1 MKKALWKGIQTIFKP
16 LYKALSQFLKH
27 QADFFKD
34 FVISRVSLEIEYYL
48 AIAPLL
54 PEVFN
59 KKLPKL
65 INKISDQNI
74 KKSCNKIL
82 KIASN
87 LGFFSI
93 NFQYCICFR

>member
-1 MKKALWKGIQTIFKP
+1 MKKALWKGIQPIFKP

-34 FVISRVSLEIEYYL
+34 FIISRVSLEIEYYL
-48 AIAPLL
+48 AIAPLF

-65 INKISDQNI
+65 INKISDPNI

-87 LGFFSI
+87 LGLFMNFFKFSI
-93 NFQYCICFR
+93 GF